1 MKIRIKRNPE
11 FRDGFG
17 KEGSLSLEF
26 FLVDLILDID
36 DDDDDDDNHPQKKG
50 MIWYGYT
57 QQF

>member
-36 DDDDDDDNHPQKKG
+36 DDDDDDDTTTPRKRV
-50 MIWYGYT
+50 
-57 QQF
+57 